1 MDMEGLIM
9 QILNY
14 NLEAFI
20 PYDEDNIEKFLTICE
35 DAIDNITNDEKPKF
49 KLKSAIHE
57 LLVNSL
63 EHGYKKNPGKVSLSI
78 KRTEDSILF
87 ELCDEGNG
95 VDLETLNLNR
105 RVSDMNSMSSRG
117 WGLTLVNNFSTN
129 LKIVPNNP
137 KGTKITLTIP
147 LD

>member
-1 MDMEGLIM
+1 MSDIMDMEGLIM

-63 EHGYKKNPGKVSLSI
+63 EHGYKKIRV
-78 KRTEDSILF
+78 RF
-87 ELCDEGNG
+87 LC
-95 VDLETLNLNR
+95 
-105 RVSDMNSMSSRG
+105 
-117 WGLTLVNNFSTN
+117 
-129 LKIVPNNP
+129 P
-137 KGTKITLTIP
+137 
-147 LD
+147 